1 LTLQNAGRFL
11 AGCLQRLASPILANP
26 SLIIYMSMLVFVP
39 FVGAMDEEG
48 GEYVNTTVGEA
59 VFAITGVA
67 VAAAVANTRT
77 TFNSGDDDEESKPP
91 VDSDSDSPKPKRKK
105 SDDDPESE
113 SDSGSDSSKPKTK
126 KFTNDKEQEITR
138 TRIDSTSA
146 AVACKLFAHLLGSFV
161 HKNESHAVISGLTK
175 SATTKSSMAIT
186 LYGSILAA
194 RNSDFLPFMKRLEQ
208 RCREKYEEAHPDGPE
223 LNENVIFDLSKVLLF
238 PKDMGQT
245 KKHVDTENTR
255 SMKSHRFIIT
265 LNPSEKGTTL
275 DVETFDIPKCE
286 DVFFVDNLGF
296 LEIQHEHGRDRVGG
310 DCGSLIFNI
319 DNVLAD
325 VFISSLLE
333 QITETA
339 SETDVPG
346 TPQLFSDLGNKA
358 VLNEVFKSD
367 YLMKVSLIEK
377 NAKNKAAANGK
388 TAAVAEGEVEHEKEL
403 DEDGLSGDV
412 AGGVD
417 TQVALLQEAYSRF
430 IDDIENVTESKYIS
444 GDKVN
449 SLTNALMRKGSF
461 FSTLFTEIRSIYEV
475 EARELVKKFPKEKFE
490 NKKGFT
496 RQDRHLYGVCRWI
509 KGCIKGG
516 EIRAALSELVKAAR
530 KGKPKG
536 STVVV
541 EHEGKTYT
549 IKCGWKTN
557 REAGELGGKLC
568 AALSTLVEAARKD
581 APEDSTVVVEHEG
594 NYFAISSDWKTNREA
609 GELGGKLG
617 GKLRAALSE
626 LVEAARKGKP
636 KGSTV
641 VVEHDG
647 KTYTIK
653 SDWKTNREAG
663 ELGGKLCAALSTLV
677 EAARKGKPKGSTVV
691 VEHDGKT
698 YTIKS
703 DWKTLREAGELRAA
717 LLELVE
723 AARKGKPKGSTVV
736 VEHDGKTYTIKSDW
750 NSSGLYMGLS
760 VGNAVG
766 KAKGKGT
773 PPDQQKRN
781 QRNYAMKCPCVG
793 CEVVLSQMNK
803 RNMYYHL
810 YNLKSEDCLAHYKYL
825 STLSNKNLPKNMT
838 EKWFSK
844 VVDGREEKLTLEQWM
859 VINKRKSQAKP
870 KSQAKEV

>member
-1 LTLQNAGRFL
+1 
-11 AGCLQRLASPILANP
+11 
-26 SLIIYMSMLVFVP
+26 
-39 FVGAMDEEG
+39 MDEEG

-105 SDDDPESE
+105 SDDDPESESE

-186 LYGSILAA
+186 LYNSILAA
-194 RNSDFLPFMKRLEQ
+194 RNSDFLPFVEGLEQ

-223 LNENVIFDLSKVLLF
+223 LNENVIFDFSRALLF

-245 KKHVDTENTR
+245 KKHLDTENTR
-255 SMKSHRFIIT
+255 SMKSHRFLIT
-265 LNPSEKGTTL
+265 LNWNKKVGTTL
-275 DVETFDIPKCE
+275 DVDTFNIPKCK
-286 DVFFVDNLGF
+286 DMFVVDDLGF
-296 LEIQHEHGRDRVGG
+296 LEIEHAHGRDRVGG
-310 DCGSLIFNI
+310 DCASLIFNI

-333 QITETA
+333 RITETA
-339 SETDVPG
+339 SETDVPE

-358 VLNEVFKSD
+358 VLNEVFKGD

-496 RQDRHLYGVCRWI
+496 QQDRHLYGVCRWI
-509 KGCIKGG
+509 KGCIKG
-516 EIRAALSELVKAAR
+516 
-530 KGKPKG
+530 
-536 STVVV
+536 
-541 EHEGKTYT
+541 
-549 IKCGWKTN
+549 
-557 REAGELGGKLC
+557 
-568 AALSTLVEAARKD
+568 
-581 APEDSTVVVEHEG
+581 
-594 NYFAISSDWKTNREA
+594 
-609 GELGGKLG
+609 
-617 GKLRAALSE
+617 
-626 LVEAARKGKP
+626 
-636 KGSTV
+636 
-641 VVEHDG
+641 
-647 KTYTIK
+647 
-653 SDWKTNREAG
+653 
-663 ELGGKLCAALSTLV
+663 
-677 EAARKGKPKGSTVV
+677 
-691 VEHDGKT
+691 
-698 YTIKS
+698 
-703 DWKTLREAGELRAA
+703 GELRAA

-736 VEHDGKTYTIKSDW
+736 VEHDGKTYTMKSDW

-773 PPDQQKRN
+773 PPDQQKRK